1 MVLAG
6 CETGTEMETETEGLA
21 ITETIIIWTLLILC
35 QPFAPGGQ
43 KRGASS
49 SRDLQSW
56 NFSFGPLHCHSL
68 IWSCCWPTLQLLEIS
83 RGIEIYALKKFSN
96 KKGKPKPPIRT
107 QTERRAQQC
116 VLISFCG

>member
-1 MVLAG
+1 VK
-6 CETGTEMETETEGLA
+6 TGTEMETETEGLA

-56 NFSFGPLHCHSL
+56 NFSFGPLHCH
-68 IWSCCWPTLQLLEIS
+68 QLNLELLLANFAAARNIS
-83 RGIEIYALKKFSN
+83 RD
-96 KKGKPKPPIRT
+96 
-107 QTERRAQQC
+107 
-116 VLISFCG
+116 

>member
-49 SRDLQSW
+49 SELQRSPELELQFRATPLSQLNLELLLA
-56 NFSFGPLHCHSL
+56 NFAAARN
-68 IWSCCWPTLQLLEIS
+68 IS
-83 RGIEIYALKKFSN
+83 RD
-96 KKGKPKPPIRT
+96 
-107 QTERRAQQC
+107 
-116 VLISFCG
+116 